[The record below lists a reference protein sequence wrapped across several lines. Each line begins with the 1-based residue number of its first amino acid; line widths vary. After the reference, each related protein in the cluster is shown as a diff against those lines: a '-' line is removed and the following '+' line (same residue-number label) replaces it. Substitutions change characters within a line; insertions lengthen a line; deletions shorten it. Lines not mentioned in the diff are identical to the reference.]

1 MLGRCKRMC
10 WRCMAS
16 QQSSEQRA
24 AGQVQADVL
33 ALHGIGSGALFQTII
48 TCQLALKAESH
59 AGQVQA
65 DVLALHGIAAELRA
79 ARFGS
84 GALFQTIITCQL
96 ALKAESHAGQVQA
109 DVLALH
115 GIAAKLR
122 AARFGSGALRLDNT
136 KLNFTLD
143 AEGNP
148 DDAHPHGEPLS
159 CGAIAVVLRKGSLSI
174 ATPGS

>member
-1 MLGRCKRMC
+1 MLRCLTAQTTSPLQVHTDVLTPHGFAAK
-10 WRCMAS
+10 S
-16 QQSSEQRA
+16 RA
-24 AGQVQADVL
+24 ARFGSR
-33 ALHGIGSGALFQTII
+33 ALSQTIT

-65 DVLALHGIAAELRA
+65 DVLALHGL
-79 ARFGS
+79 
-84 GALFQTIITCQL
+84 
-96 ALKAESHAGQVQA
+96 
-109 DVLALH
+109 
-115 GIAAKLR
+115 AAKLR

-143 AEGNP
+143 ADGNP